1 MVANKG
7 ATNMK
12 NIEIVRW
19 IVSSQSAKL
28 QQFLQKDYKVSKAQ
42 TRGNKKKRKLSK
54 ALEYVTNDLVKL
66 GENFQASLKYQ

>member
-1 MVANKG
+1 
-7 ATNMK
+7 MK
-12 NIEIVRW
+12 NIEIVRSANVFW

-28 QQFLQKDYKVSKAQ
+28 QQFLQKDDKVSKAQ
-42 TRGNKKKRKLSK
+42 TRGNKKKKEKLSK

>member
-1 MVANKG
+1 
-7 ATNMK
+7 MK
-12 NIEIVRW
+12 NIEIVRSANVFW

-28 QQFLQKDYKVSKAQ
+28 QQFLQKDDKVSKAQ